1 MIWDT
6 YLCPTTWTIGCPN
19 MVRFWAR
26 LVEIQVFSISTNYM
40 LISFGFS
47 LLIYDILYIF
57 FENYQHHNITKQLDD
72 GLIHHFACRKLYN
85 TYSMSAP
92 HSWKI
97 LEKWSM
103 RSPNTWSHRRQPRSW
118 VMLRCCDFSKLNG
131 PIVPSDQITQFKD
144 GLPNLPHSSM
154 GMGVENVITFIMM
167 MHLLILYTGWSNSSS
182 SKNIMGPWKQG
193 IR

>member
-1 MIWDT
+1 MIYST
-6 YLCPTTWTIGCPN
+6 YSSKTINIITLPN
-19 MVRFWAR
+19 NWMTVLYIIL
-26 LVEIQVFSISTNYM
+26 LVESSI
-40 LISFGFS
+40 
-47 LLIYDILYIF
+47 
-57 FENYQHHNITKQLDD
+57 
-72 GLIHHFACRKLYN
+72 IHIAWVLPIRGK
-85 TYSMSAP
+85 
-92 HSWKI
+92 SWKNDQCA
-97 LEKWSM
+97 LLTPGPTEG
-103 RSPNTWSHRRQPRSW
+103 NPRSW

-154 GMGVENVITFIMM
+154 GMGVENVITFIIM